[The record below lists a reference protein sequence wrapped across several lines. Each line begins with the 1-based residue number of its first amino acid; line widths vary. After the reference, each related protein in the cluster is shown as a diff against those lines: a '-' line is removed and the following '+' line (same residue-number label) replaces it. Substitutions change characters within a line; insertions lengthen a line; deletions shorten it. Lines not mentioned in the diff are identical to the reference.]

1 MLQLRKEGSYGK
13 IYTLQAKFMK
23 SNVVTS
29 TIEDEWDA
37 KALFVIEKE
46 EDKLALT
53 TTLSDQIDY
62 EKDWIVDSGCFNHMT
77 GDKKKLQSL
86 TEYKGNYVVVTTNNS
101 KLPITHVSNT
111 MIAYH
116 YSDNEAS
123 L

>member
-1 MLQLRKEGSYGK
+1 
-13 IYTLQAKFMK
+13 MK

-37 KALFVIEKE
+37 KALFVIEKK
-46 EDKLALT
+46 EDKLALI

-86 TEYKGNYVVVTTNNS
+86 T
-101 KLPITHVSNT
+101 
-111 MIAYH
+111 
-116 YSDNEAS
+116 
-123 L
+123 